1 MLVAGPARTNSV
13 WRTTVAMGFR
23 SGDPLSTSG
32 GATSHVLE
40 KKALWGTPGN
50 MAYRIVV
57 STTED
62 RARLPLVD
70 PHDMY
75 LQ

>member
-1 MLVAGPARTNSV
+1 
-13 WRTTVAMGFR
+13 
-23 SGDPLSTSG
+23 
-32 GATSHVLE
+32 VLE